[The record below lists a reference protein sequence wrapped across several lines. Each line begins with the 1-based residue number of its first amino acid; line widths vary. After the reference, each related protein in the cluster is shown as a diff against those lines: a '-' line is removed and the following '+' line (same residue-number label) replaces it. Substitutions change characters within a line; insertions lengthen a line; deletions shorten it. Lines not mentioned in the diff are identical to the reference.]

1 MKYKLLFLS
10 LCASHFFVFGQ
21 VKNEKEYK
29 INRSELPEGVET
41 LLSPYTQDA
50 KRIRYFLEI
59 DGDKKSFEAK
69 FKKGRLR
76 YSVEFDESG
85 SLEDVEFIIKPTD
98 IPNDSWSNMLQYFKK
113 SFSKFTIKKI
123 QQQYPVKDKSPTKTL
138 SDAFQNLLLPY
149 LNYELIISAKKDRGF
164 EQFEILFDSEG
175 QFLEIRKS
183 IGSKYDH
190 VLY

>member
-10 LCASHFFVFGQ
+10 LWGSHFFVFGQ
-21 VKNEKEYK
+21 VKNEIEYK
-29 INRSELPEGVET
+29 ISPSELPKGIET
-41 LLSPYTQDA
+41 LLSPHMQDA

-69 FKKGRLR
+69 FKKRRLR

-85 SLEDVEFIIKPTD
+85 ALEDVEFIIKPTD
-98 IPNDSWSNMLQYFKK
+98 IPNESWSNILRYLEGN
-113 SFSKFTIKKI
+113 FSKFTVKKI
-123 QQQYPVKDKSPTKTL
+123 QQQYPAKDKSPAQTL
-138 SDAFQNLLLPY
+138 TDAFQNLLLPY
-149 LNYELIISAKKDRGF
+149 LNYELIVSAKNKKGF

-175 QFLEIRKS
+175 RFLEMRKF

>member
-1 MKYKLLFLS
+1 MKFKLLFLT
-10 LCASHFFVFGQ
+10 LFLSHFFVFGQ

-29 INRSELPEGVET
+29 IDHSELPKGVET

-85 SLEDVEFIIKPTD
+85 VVGRRGIH
-98 IPNDSWSNMLQYFKK
+98 N
-113 SFSKFTIKKI
+113 KI
-123 QQQYPVKDKSPTKTL
+123 Q
-138 SDAFQNLLLPY
+138 
-149 LNYELIISAKKDRGF
+149 
-164 EQFEILFDSEG
+164 
-175 QFLEIRKS
+175 
-183 IGSKYDH
+183 
-190 VLY
+190 